1 MAEEEIKKTTT
12 EVANDLRNNDGH
24 SARQSQDPE
33 VREMDSESDKS
44 PQNDEGSAPVAKKKS
59 RKVKRSVPI
68 GRVNIQ
74 ATFNNTIIT
83 FADSHGNVLSASSAG
98 ACGFRGSKKGT
109 AYAAQIATD
118 KAADIAKSQ
127 YGLTKVDVFIK
138 GVGLGRDA
146 AIRSLANHELQIE
159 SINDTTGI
167 PHGGVRPKRE
177 RRA

>member
-1 MAEEEIKKTTT
+1 MAEEIKENLATTAATDEI
-12 EVANDLRNNDGH
+12 ANAAEPAQNSSADLAKPEDG
-24 SARQSQDPE
+24 A
-33 VREMDSESDKS
+33 K
-44 PQNDEGSAPVAKKKS
+44 PVAKKRG
-59 RKVKRSVPI
+59 RKVKRSVPL

-83 FADSHGNVLSASSAG
+83 FADNHGNVLSASSAG

-118 KAADIAKSQ
+118 KAADIAKNT
-127 YGLTKVDVFIK
+127 YGLVRVDVFVK

-146 AIRSLANHELQIE
+146 AIRALANHELQIE
-159 SINDTTGI
+159 SINDVTGV

>member
-1 MAEEEIKKTTT
+1 MEEKNSTNVAPATATQAE
-12 EVANDLRNNDGH
+12 A
-24 SARQSQDPE
+24 SA
-33 VREMDSESDKS
+33 
-44 PQNDEGSAPVAKKKS
+44 VAKPAKKVS
-59 RKVKRSVPI
+59 RKVKRSVPL

-83 FADSHGNVLSASSAG
+83 FADNKGNVLAQSSAG

-109 AYAAQIATD
+109 AYAAQIATE
-118 KAADIAKSQ
+118 KAADIAKNN
-127 YGLTKVDVFIK
+127 YGIVRVDVFVK

-146 AIRSLANHELQIE
+146 AIREITNHDLQIE

>member
-1 MAEEEIKKTTT
+1 MENDTTKTAAAVSEAT
-12 EVANDLRNNDGH
+12 EV
-24 SARQSQDPE
+24 
-33 VREMDSESDKS
+33 K
-44 PQNDEGSAPVAKKKS
+44 SAPKRS
-59 RKVKRSVPI
+59 RKVKRGVPL

-83 FADSHGNVLSASSAG
+83 FADNKGNVLSQSSAG
-98 ACGFRGSKKGT
+98 ACGFRGRKKGT

-118 KAADIAKSQ
+118 KAAEIAKNN
-127 YGLTKVDVFIK
+127 YGLTKVDVFVK

-146 AIRSLANHELQIE
+146 AVRALMTHDLIIE
-159 SINDTTGI
+159 SINDKTGV